1 MCWLPSAIMQTTG
14 ALIGI
19 YAVIYVLGAQFLAKE
34 EEIRI
39 LNGTIKKPIT
49 PLKTIILFDFV
60 FYAIVVLGIVTIFF
74 NYLWLADLTVGVAEP
89 RVPIDIIARRLFK
102 AFLFGIGAYTAV
114 LITFYRIPVS
124 KWRRKK
130 DSKQESRRI

>member
-1 MCWLPSAIMQTTG
+1 
-14 ALIGI
+14 
-19 YAVIYVLGAQFLAKE
+19 
-34 EEIRI
+34 